1 MYSVVGLRWISFLVE
16 MEKKCLSSIC
26 HLEVADIA
34 VCVFLIVILKL
45 MNQKQILC
53 IFFLFEFPSL

>member
-26 HLEVADIA
+26 HLEVADVA
-34 VCVFLIVILKL
+34 VCLFLIVILKL

-53 IFFLFEFPSL
+53 IFFFEFPSL